1 MKAIQQRPLSGYRVV
16 DFGQYIAGPAVA
28 MMLADQGAEVVHID
42 PPQGPRWDNPADAI
56 LNRGKQRVSL
66 DLHREQDLQLALD
79 LIRHADVLVEN
90 FRPGVMARLGLGV
103 EQMKLINPSLVYLS
117 LPGFAEQDLE
127 YAGLPAWEGII
138 AAAVGQFTDMGLS
151 RVLMGITPSFSPLP
165 LASAYAS
172 VLGATAVTLALFDR
186 VKTGQ
191 GERIEVPIAAA
202 LMEGLAYNSMHIEG
216 LPERYKSL
224 REREIERRRTNDLPL
239 NLHYADLQEF
249 LDPFYR
255 TYVCQDGRPFYA
267 VCCSHT
273 RHPIGC
279 LKVLGLWDAVR
290 AAGIPT
296 HSPYLDVADWPDGAE
311 CTLLSYPLSREWAD
325 LVSNRMKAAFQTK
338 PAYEWQRLFG
348 EAGVPGCAHQLT
360 SEWLASEHALQSAS
374 VLEVEDPRFGTMRQ
388 LGNICWLQGDT
399 AVTEKQPAQSPS
411 TDRAAVLQLLAS
423 WRERAVPQPTAG
435 EAPAARG
442 WLDGIKILDLTNVIA
457 GPTIACTLARFGAE
471 VISIDP
477 AKPALDPWNTSVFGM
492 QANQGKQSV
501 LLDLQSQQ
509 GQAVLDKLLMQV
521 DVITINGS
529 DAQLARLGLSVER
542 LQRINPELILC
553 QFDAYG
559 GPKRGPR
566 SDQPGYDDLVQAT
579 TGIMARFGGGMQTPE
594 EHAHFGT
601 IDVLGGYCAA
611 QAIGVALVKRAH
623 GHGGS
628 VARSSLV
635 AAGQLIQLPFMYDYP
650 GRTPFNEPSGR
661 EVKGANAFYRCYQ
674 AQDGWFFLALD
685 QATQLQSLC
694 LALDLA
700 DLQLADNQEAEQWL
714 EALFRS
720 QPVSHWQ
727 ARLSEVDIGCQ
738 PLARMS
744 QLRESSLMSSS
755 TGIDLNGPKSVAF
768 IDYPD
773 HPSGHRVTLIAPNSI
788 RLSRA
793 RVKLPTAMPK
803 YGSHTRVM
811 LEQLG
816 CTTRDIE
823 QMIEQGVAADQWA
836 ERYLPM

>member
-1 MKAIQQRPLSGYRVV
+1 MNAIQQRPLSGYRVV

-90 FRPGVMARLGLGV
+90 FRPGVMARLGLGA
-103 EQMKLINPSLVYLS
+103 EQVKLINPSLVYLS

-216 LPERYKSL
+216 LPERYQSL

-279 LKVLGLWDAVR
+279 LTVLGLWDAVR

-411 TDRAAVLQLLAS
+411 TDRAGVLQLLAS
-423 WRERAVPQPTAG
+423 WRERAVPQPTVG

-650 GRTPFNEPSGR
+650 GRAPFNEPSGR

-700 DLQLADNQEAEQWL
+700 DLQLADSHEAEQRL

-720 QPVSHWQ
+720 QPISHWQ

-744 QLRESSLMSSS
+744 QLRASSLMRSS

-793 RVKLPTAMPK
+793 RVKLPSAMPK